1 MPKPRGRGDEP
12 RRRRP
17 APPREGQASPARDG
31 GGGTRGQPVGI
42 FRRATGGY
50 GFVRPLDAVAG
61 DRTGD
66 IHVAASAALD
76 AVSGD
81 TVRVRL
87 HRGRDA
93 GRPGL
98 SGEIVEVVARRT
110 TRFVGTYFEA
120 AGGGFVRIDGTAFAQ
135 PVAVGDPGAKGV
147 RENDKVVVEIVR
159 FPTHGRAGEGVVA
172 EVLGAAGAP
181 GVDTLTVIHEF
192 GLPGPFPEGALA
204 EARRQAERF
213 REEVP
218 PGRRDLTG
226 RVVVTIDPVD
236 ARDFDDA
243 ISLERIERD
252 HWLLGVHIADV
263 SHFVE
268 EGSPLDQ
275 EARARGTSVYLPD
288 RVIPMLPEI
297 VSNNL
302 ASLQPGRL
310 RYART
315 CWIEFSPDGVPVHA
329 AEERTAIRSA
339 RRFTYEEVDVFLADP
354 ATVAVPMPD
363 AVRALLGRMRD
374 LARILRSRRMG
385 RGSLELSM
393 PEVKIDLDRDGRVH
407 GAHVVEN
414 TESHQ
419 VIEEFMLAANEAVA
433 RMLAAAGA
441 GFLRRIH
448 PSPDLRKL
456 RQLTEFVSELG
467 FEVDTLESRFEL
479 QRLLDMAR
487 GRPEEHAVHYA
498 VLRSLARAAYGPQE
512 DGHYA
517 LASGCYCHYTSPIR
531 RYPDLTVHRALDL
544 LSRGRRAAADGL
556 VALGDECSQL
566 ERRAESAERELV
578 KLKLLIFL
586 SGRRGMEM
594 PAVVTG
600 VEPFGLF
607 VQGLDL
613 PAEGLVAIDSLPQD
627 AYRFERAN
635 HTLVGRRPGNAFRLG
650 DQVRVTVYRVDLERR
665 SLDFRLVVAGGRGG
679 AARGPGRA
687 GRPAGKTAAEPRAGG
702 GQRGTSGRG
711 KAKSG
716 KAKKRRR

>member
-1 MPKPRGRGDEP
+1 V
-12 RRRRP
+12 
-17 APPREGQASPARDG
+17 
-31 GGGTRGQPVGI
+31 VGV
-42 FRRATGGY
+42 FRRAAGGY
-50 GFVRPLDAVAG
+50 GFVRPLEAAAG
-61 DRTGD
+61 DRSGD
-66 IHVAASAALD
+66 VHVTAAAALD
-76 AVSGD
+76 AATGD

-87 HRGRDA
+87 VRGRDVR
-93 GRPGL
+93 RPGPA
-98 SGEIVEVVARRT
+98 GEIMEVINRRT
-110 TRFVGTYFEA
+110 TRFVGGYFEA
-120 AGGGFVRIDGTAFAQ
+120 AGGGWVRIDGTNFAR
-135 PVAVGDPGAKGV
+135 PVSVGDPGAKGV
-147 RENDKVVVEIVR
+147 RENDKVVVEMVR
-159 FPTHGRAGEGVVA
+159 FPSHLRDGEGVIV
-172 EVLGAAGAP
+172 EVLGAAGDA

-192 GLPGPFPEGALA
+192 GLPGPFPEGSLA

-218 PGRRDLTG
+218 AGRRDCTE

-243 ISLERIERD
+243 ISLERVDRG

-302 ASLQPGRL
+302 ASLQPGRV

-315 CWIEFSPDGVPVHA
+315 CWIEFSPEGIPVHA
-329 AEERTAIRSA
+329 EEERSAITSK

-354 ATVAVPMPD
+354 DTGAVEMTD
-363 AVRALLGRMRD
+363 DVRALLGRMRD
-374 LARILRSRRMG
+374 LARMLRSRRMA

-393 PEVKIDLDRDGRVH
+393 PEVKIDLDRDGRVS

-419 VIEEFMLAANEAVA
+419 IIEEFMLAANEAVA
-433 RMLAAAGA
+433 GMLAAAGA

-448 PSPDLRKL
+448 PAPDLRKL

-498 VLRSLARAAYGPQE
+498 VLRSLSRAAYGPQE

-517 LASGCYCHYTSPIR
+517 LASDCYCHYTSPIR

-544 LSRGRRAAADGL
+544 LARGRRAAGDGL
-556 VALGDECSQL
+556 PRLGEECSLL
-566 ERRAESAERELV
+566 ERRAEAAERELV

-586 SGRRGMEM
+586 SGRKGEEM
-594 PAVVTG
+594 NAVVTG

-607 VQGLDL
+607 VQGLEL
-613 PAEGLVAIDSLPQD
+613 PAEGLVTLESLPD
-627 AYRFERAN
+627 DSYRFERTS
-635 HTLVGRRPGNAFRLG
+635 HTLIGRRAGNSFRLG
-650 DQVRVTVYRVDLERR
+650 DRVRVTVFRVDLDRR
-665 SLDFRLVVAGGRGG
+665 TLDFRLVERGQRPPQPRGGKKPPRKQSRGGG
-679 AARGPGRA
+679 AAKA
-687 GRPAGKTAAEPRAGG
+687 G
-702 GQRGTSGRG
+702 
-711 KAKSG
+711 
-716 KAKKRRR
+716 KKRRKR